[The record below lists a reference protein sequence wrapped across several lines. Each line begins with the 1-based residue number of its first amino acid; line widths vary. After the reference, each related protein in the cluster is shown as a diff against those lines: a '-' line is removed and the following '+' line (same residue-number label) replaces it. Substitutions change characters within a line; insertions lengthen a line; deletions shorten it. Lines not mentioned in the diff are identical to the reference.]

1 MIFIFAVMCCV
12 SLQEHMASAW
22 GIDESQPLIILVH
35 ILSISKY
42 LEGLGMCVLFV
53 YTCIVMVLYCCM
65 MLPHVL

>member
-22 GIDESQPLIILVH
+22 GINESQPLIILVH

-53 YTCIVMVLYCCM
+53 YI
-65 MLPHVL
+65 HA